1 MATKRKHQEV
11 TLKVKYA
18 LEELEKGRQNKDV
31 ANHYATPG
39 STLATWKKNKEKIFD
54 AFENSLLKGQRLKT
68 GIYEKLNE
76 ALFKWFTSM
85 RGNNI
90 PINGP
95 ILLEK
100 AHEFSKAFD
109 YKDFIASNGWIKGW
123 KEREMIFSL
132 SFSL

>member
-54 AFENSLLKGQRLKT
+54 AFENSSLKGQRLKT

-109 YKDFIASNGWIKGW
+109 YKDFIASNGWMRGW

>member
-1 MATKRKHQEV
+1 MLVVVTHKMATKHQEV
-11 TLKVKYA
+11 TLKVKYEA
-18 LEELEKGRQNKDV
+18 LKELEKGRQNKDV
-31 ANHYATPG
+31 ANHYAIPG

-54 AFENSLLKGQRLKT
+54 AFENSSLKRQLLKT
-68 GIYEKLNE
+68 EIHEKLNE
-76 ALFKWFTSM
+76 TLLKWFTSM

-109 YKDFIASNGWIKGW
+109 YKDFTASHGWMRGW
-123 KEREMIFSL
+123 KEK
-132 SFSL
+132 